1 MQSLELWS
9 KPLSQEKKIAL
20 TQDFK
25 QHGKKQLI
33 HNQDNKTCIFYLFKL
48 LISMNILIKHLLK
61 STHIDLELRK
71 TPFT

>member
-25 QHGKKQLI
+25 WHGKKQLI
-33 HNQDNKTCIFYLFKL
+33 HNQDKHIKYAGLVKI

-61 STHIDLELRK
+61 PTHIDLELRK